1 MTPSDEQQTVINA
14 IRDGYNVQVDA
25 VAGSGKTTTILSLAD
40 QLSDKIII
48 QLTYNAELKDEVIAK
63 KEKYGDTMYLDGLSI
78 YTYHGLATKF
88 YSDEAKR
95 DIGISRIVSSDMQ
108 PRRKLPRI
116 HILAMDEIQD
126 MNELYYTFIR
136 KFIKDIGGDI
146 QLLILGDVF
155 QGLYE
160 FKGAD
165 TRFLTYAP
173 SLWRPYSPFP
183 FQQLKLTTSYR
194 VTNPIAS
201 FVNDVML
208 GEQRIK
214 AQKYGHNVLFIRHT
228 NPFESAKIIAHRI
241 LGYLKD
247 GDLKP
252 DDIFVL
258 SASVKSPNS
267 PLKKAENILVSHGV
281 PCYTPMNETCSIKS
295 NVIKNKVIF
304 ASFHQSKG
312 RERKLVIVFG
322 FDQSYF
328 EYYNRDADPSKC
340 PSTLYVAATRATET
354 LIVIE
359 TGDPLSFLQYTH
371 REITASPHT
380 SFVGVPLGLMSSSS
394 TKAKEMNYQKT
405 SPSNLIKF
413 MNESLI
419 VAIAD
424 RVEALFKIDNL
435 SYPPNNVILQGD
447 VDTTYGRHLLWEEV
461 FDINGLAIPAIFE
474 EMHSPDKMSEIKRR
488 VQEFYAVAILK
499 NTDHLLVGKIKTID
513 FDNMSVSDYL
523 KMANIFISLEEH
535 LHFKVAQINYYNWLS
550 EKDVAKLVSNMG
562 RHIEEPTLLQY
573 EETIVAYEY
582 RSSKLDAFIAS
593 HIETPLR
600 FIARV
605 DAMSSDTVWE
615 FKCVDALEIEHFLQ
629 VIIYAWLWRF
639 VCEPT
644 RGPRVFKIMNIRT
657 AEVRILNYDEEE
669 IEALMG
675 LILKS
680 KYQPLERLNN
690 TFFAPV

>member
-1 MTPSDEQQTVINA
+1 M
-14 IRDGYNVQVDA
+14 
-25 VAGSGKTTTILSLAD
+25 
-40 QLSDKIII
+40 
-48 QLTYNAELKDEVIAK
+48 
-63 KEKYGDTMYLDGLSI
+63 
-78 YTYHGLATKF
+78 
-88 YSDEAKR
+88 
-95 DIGISRIVSSDMQ
+95 
-108 PRRKLPRI
+108 
-116 HILAMDEIQD
+116 
-126 MNELYYTFIR
+126 
-136 KFIKDIGGDI
+136 
-146 QLLILGDVF
+146 
-155 QGLYE
+155 
-160 FKGAD
+160 
-165 TRFLTYAP
+165 
-173 SLWRPYSPFP
+173 
-183 FQQLKLTTSYR
+183 
-194 VTNPIAS
+194 
-201 FVNDVML
+201 
-208 GEQRIK
+208 
-214 AQKYGHNVLFIRHT
+214 
-228 NPFESAKIIAHRI
+228 
-241 LGYLKD
+241 
-247 GDLKP
+247 
-252 DDIFVL
+252 
-258 SASVKSPNS
+258 
-267 PLKKAENILVSHGV
+267 
-281 PCYTPMNETCSIKS
+281 
-295 NVIKNKVIF
+295 
-304 ASFHQSKG
+304 
-312 RERKLVIVFG
+312 VIVFG

-359 TGDPLSFLQYTH
+359 TGDPLSFLQCTH
-371 REITASPHT
+371 REITASQHT

-447 VDTTYGRHLLWEEV
+447 VDTTYGSHLLCEEV

-488 VQEFYAVAILK
+488 VQEFYAAAILK
-499 NTDHLLVGKIKTID
+499 NTDHFLVGKIKTID
-513 FDNMSVSDYL
+513 FDNMCVSDYL

-550 EKDVAKLVSNMG
+550 EKEVAKLVSNMG

-573 EETIVAYEY
+573 EETIITYEI
-582 RSSKLDAFIAS
+582 RNSKLDAFIAS

-600 FIARV
+600 FVARV

-629 VIIYAWLWRF
+629 VIIYAWIWRF

-657 AEVRILNYDEEE
+657 AEVRILNYDAAE

-680 KYQPLERLNN
+680 KYEPLERLSQSL
-690 TFFAPV
+690 FEPV